1 MNFNLDN
8 KAFKLILKFE
18 KISFLISFV
27 GTIILYIHLKF
38 YIDSSLYSIG
48 IGIFKCGLIS
58 GIASFCC
65 RNFL

>member
-1 MNFNLDN
+1 MRFNLDN

-18 KISFLISFV
+18 NISFLISLV

-38 YIDSSLYSIG
+38 YIDSSLYLIG

-58 GIASFCC
+58 GIASFCS